1 MCLKVND
8 IIYQKKKRREYKIS
22 DKLRAYLI
30 ELQLLIEFSS
40 RSLVWSWAVQLP
52 KSSSTS
58 LVYFVK
64 ALYLVSLSF

>member
-8 IIYQKKKRREYKIS
+8 VIYQKKRREYKIS

-64 ALYLVSLSF
+64 ALYLASLPF